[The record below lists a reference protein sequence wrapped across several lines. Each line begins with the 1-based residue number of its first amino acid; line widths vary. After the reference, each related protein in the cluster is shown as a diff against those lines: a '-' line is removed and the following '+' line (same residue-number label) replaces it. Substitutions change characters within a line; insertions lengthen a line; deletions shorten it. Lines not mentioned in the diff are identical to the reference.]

1 MQHCVPKCSFEDIG
15 DLCLTFVFPFFLKV
29 RMDFFREK
37 HTPQTECGPLQ
48 RVRPNLC
55 FLMWLSNE
63 LVFYVFKRGGEIN

>member
-1 MQHCVPKCSFEDIG
+1 
-15 DLCLTFVFPFFLKV
+15 
-29 RMDFFREK
+29 MDFFREK

-63 LVFYVFKRGGEIN
+63 LVFYVLKRGGEIN